1 MMIFQIPS
9 RVGDARATPIMTKS
23 KHDKTSRMF
32 ESVGFCRQVS
42 FGSGWQ
48 ERGGHWHWAG
58 AGGDV
63 VRRSVKKPV

>member
-1 MMIFQIPS
+1 
-9 RVGDARATPIMTKS
+9 MTKS